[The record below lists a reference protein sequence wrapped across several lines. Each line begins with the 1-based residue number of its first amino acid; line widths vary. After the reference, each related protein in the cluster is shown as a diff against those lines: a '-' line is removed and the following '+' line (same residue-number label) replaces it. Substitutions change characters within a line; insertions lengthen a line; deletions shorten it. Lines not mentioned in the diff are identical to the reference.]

1 MTNTAIK
8 ILWRFLSHE
17 GSFLT
22 RGLWIPLNTENLI
35 LKQISFYLTVQINW
49 MCPISYLLLKVWVLI
64 KKKKIIKIIPEAT
77 LRRYSWNHI
86 FEVNFISWD
95 LFIVLPGN
103 AFIFCLNPVA
113 HYWGLGLSQVSI
125 GIQKRC
131 LSHLGGAP
139 QQLGRST
146 SREWLGC

>member
-8 ILWRFLSHE
+8 ILWWFLSHE

-35 LKQISFYLTVQINW
+35 LKEISFYLPVQISW
-49 MCPISYLLLKVWVLI
+49 MCPISHLLLKVWVLI

-77 LRRYSWNHI
+77 VRWYSWNHI
-86 FEVNFISWD
+86 FEVYFISWY

-103 AFIFCLNPVA
+103 PFIFSLNPVA
-113 HYWGLGLSQVSI
+113 HYRGLGLCQLSI
-125 GIQKRC
+125 GNQKRC
-131 LSHLGGAP
+131 LSHLGGAL
-139 QQLGRST
+139 QQLGST
-146 SREWLGC
+146 CRECFGC